1 LPALPADHFVFTLQL
16 ISLRRRS
23 LRAAQERCMTIR
35 TRFAPSPTGMLHIG
49 GARTALFSWLYARH
63 HGGEFVL
70 RIEDTDRERSTVE
83 ATQVILDGLKWLGL
97 DWDSEP
103 VFQASRQA
111 EHVLAAEQL
120 LAEGHAYR
128 CYCSKEELDAMR
140 ERQMANGEKP
150 MYDGRCRH
158 RSDRPEDVPF
168 VVRFRS
174 PDVGETMVRDQ
185 VLGDVTFSNAEL
197 DDLILLRS
205 DGTPT
210 YNLAVVADDAA
221 MGITHV
227 IRGADHLNNTPRQIQ
242 LYEALGLTPPA
253 FAHIPLIH
261 GPDGA
266 KMSKRHG
273 AVAITEYRE
282 AGYLSEAVVNY
293 LARLGWS
300 HGDEEVF
307 NRQQLI
313 ELFDVKDVG
322 KTAARFDQNK
332 LDWLNGLHI
341 RSASAEALAEAL
353 AAGLERYG
361 IDTDRGPALA
371 GVVALLQE
379 RSRNLVEMADG
390 ARMFYVAPESYDDK
404 AVKKHIREGS
414 AALLVRFVELAG
426 ALSEWDAAALHDVL
440 KQVCEAADVGL
451 GKLAQPIRIML
462 SGTAVSPP
470 IDATLALLG
479 RDEALARIGRG
490 LAKLGLA

>member
-1 LPALPADHFVFTLQL
+1 
-16 ISLRRRS
+16 
-23 LRAAQERCMTIR
+23 MTIR

-63 HGGEFVL
+63 LGGEFLL
-70 RIEDTDRERSTVE
+70 RIEDTDRERSTDE
-83 ATQVILDGLKWLGL
+83 ATQVILDGLRWLGL
-97 DWDSEP
+97 DWDGEP
-103 VFQASRQA
+103 VFQAGRQA
-111 EHVLAAEQL
+111 EHVVAVEQL

-128 CYCSKEELDAMR
+128 CYCTREELDTMR

-150 MYDGRCRH
+150 KYDGRCRH
-158 RSDRPEDVPF
+158 RSDRPEGVPF

-174 PDVGETMVRDQ
+174 PDEGETVVRDL
-185 VLGDVTFSNAEL
+185 VLGDVTFSNGEL

-253 FAHIPLIH
+253 FGHIPLIH

-282 AGYLSEAVVNY
+282 AGYLADAVVNY

-307 NRQQLI
+307 GREQLVA
-313 ELFDVKDVG
+313 LFDVKDVG
-322 KTAARFDQNK
+322 RTAARFDQNK
-332 LDWLNGLHI
+332 LDWLNAHYLRNSIPLALVSDVTAKLAAMGIGVEHGP
-341 RSASAEALAEAL
+341 ELAEVIA
-353 AAGLERYG
+353 
-361 IDTDRGPALA
+361 I
-371 GVVALLQE
+371 LQE
-379 RSRNLVEMADG
+379 RSRNLQELADG
-390 ARMFYVAPESYDDK
+390 AHMFYRAPHSYDEK
-404 AVKKHIREGS
+404 AVQKHIKDVSWNLLDKFVAAARQLS
-414 AALLVRFVELAG
+414 A
-426 ALSEWDAAALHDVL
+426 WDAASLHVL
-440 KQVCEAADVGL
+440 LQQVCEEAGEGL

-479 RDEALARIGRG
+479 RDEALARIERG
-490 LAKLGLA
+490 SAALRQG